1 MRPSGWTDQDEEL
14 TGLPGIRKD
23 DLWQNTVVTA
33 STSKVR
39 SQEFLAGE
47 TLHGL
52 AKRHDAF
59 GVQTLRDLPDI
70 EALED
75 AGLLSRRF
83 TPAEALGN
91 KEVADGE

>member
-1 MRPSGWTDQDEEL
+1 MA
-14 TGLPGIRKD
+14 K
-23 DLWQNTVVTA
+23 N
-33 STSKVR
+33 R
-39 SQEFLAGE
+39 SHSVEFKRQVAQEFLAGE